1 MARLGRGRGVG
12 PGATRSART
21 LLWRLRP
28 GGVDV
33 TSRRALENPIE
44 ARRHPLGVVA
54 VLVVIVIIGFALIFI
69 YFFIIVIII
78 ARVFAQLFI
87 YDFNDFADNGHH

>member
-1 MARLGRGRGVG
+1 MTRLERGKSVG
-12 PGATRSART
+12 PGTTRSART

-54 VLVVIVIIGFALIFI
+54 VFVVIVIIVGGFFLRLPPLPGFGST
-69 YFFIIVIII
+69 
-78 ARVFAQLFI
+78 RL
-87 YDFNDFADNGHH
+87 